1 MPRFTPDHF
10 YWLVRAKVL
19 STSPAHVLLKTRI
32 WIDRNPAIQS
42 IGFGQ
47 YQIDVPA
54 SVLIVLHSV
63 LVPFRVLRCYN
74 TRLYRFINP
83 HPT

>member
-1 MPRFTPDHF
+1 MPRFAPDQLD
-10 YWLVRAKVL
+10 WLVSTKVL
-19 STSPAHVLLKTRI
+19 GAAPAHVLLKANI
-32 WIDRNPAIQS
+32 GIDCNPAVKR
-42 IGFGQ
+42 IGLGK
-47 YQIDVPA
+47 YQVDVPA

-74 TRLYRFINP
+74 TRLYRFINS